1 VSDEPSAPF
10 RAPGRAPAPRR
21 IPAAFVA
28 LIGSFTLLP
37 AVAVDMYLPSL
48 PEVARE
54 LGTSAAGA
62 QFTITGMVL
71 GGAAGQLVVGP
82 LSDRVGRRR
91 PALVAVSSHVV
102 LSLLCVIAPSIAVL
116 SGLRVLQGFMAA
128 GATVSAIAVVRD
140 RYTGAEVARLMS
152 RLMLV
157 IGAAPLLAPTIG
169 SLVADAWGWRAVFGV
184 LALVGG
190 VVLLFALRSLPETLT
205 PERRQRKGVGALAR
219 GYLDLLRDRRFSAL
233 AVIPGL
239 TQAVVIS
246 YVAGSPFV
254 LREQYGLSA
263 RQFSLAFALGG
274 VSLVIGSQI
283 NAGLVRRVSPARLL
297 RVGAPAMAG
306 SAALLLTLA
315 ATRTGGIWGLLGAL
329 WCALFALG
337 FVTANASAL
346 ALSRHGERAGTAAA
360 TIGSLQSLIA
370 GSVGALVGLLGGDAV
385 AMAGVILGSAT
396 AVTLVLMLAT
406 PAYRRE
412 GWLLLDDTHR
422 SEELAVPGPN
432 AEPVPA

>member
-1 VSDEPSAPF
+1 MAGGLSRGRRHVLATGPCRRPGWGTPLPGRIDSVHTSGVSDEPSAPF
-10 RAPGRAPAPRR
+10 RAPGRAPARRR

-157 IGAAPLLAPTIG
+157 IGAAPLLAPT
-169 SLVADAWGWRAVFGV
+169 
-184 LALVGG
+184 VG
-190 VVLLFALRSLPETLT
+190 
-205 PERRQRKGVGALAR
+205 
-219 GYLDLLRDRRFSAL
+219 
-233 AVIPGL
+233 
-239 TQAVVIS
+239 
-246 YVAGSPFV
+246 
-254 LREQYGLSA
+254 
-263 RQFSLAFALGG
+263 
-274 VSLVIGSQI
+274 
-283 NAGLVRRVSPARLL
+283 
-297 RVGAPAMAG
+297 
-306 SAALLLTLA
+306 
-315 ATRTGGIWGLLGAL
+315 
-329 WCALFALG
+329 
-337 FVTANASAL
+337 
-346 ALSRHGERAGTAAA
+346 
-360 TIGSLQSLIA
+360 
-370 GSVGALVGLLGGDAV
+370 
-385 AMAGVILGSAT
+385 
-396 AVTLVLMLAT
+396 
-406 PAYRRE
+406 
-412 GWLLLDDTHR
+412 
-422 SEELAVPGPN
+422 
-432 AEPVPA
+432 